1 VNIAKRPNGTWRA
14 RYYTP
19 EGKQR
24 AKHFRR
30 KVDAERW
37 LVDQKNRL
45 NRGEWTAPELAR
57 ITVDQWAPTWLASKS
72 ALKNRTE
79 GSYES
84 LWRTVVKPRWG
95 SVRLDRITYG
105 EVVNWVAELNAKG
118 MSPSRVT
125 QALLSLKQIL
135 DLAVLDGRLARN
147 VAKPVKPPRA
157 RRAQPRFLSHDQVE
171 TLAEECGTHGDQYRL
186 FVLVAAYCGLRWG
199 EMRALRFRH
208 LDLMRARIDVVE
220 AVPER
225 STQVDTPKS
234 HKARTVPIPRFLVD
248 DLVMITAGRVPGDLV
263 FTNST
268 GGMLDNTNFRRNVF
282 SPAVCALGL
291 EPFTPHDLRHT
302 TASLAVSAGAN
313 VKAVQRLLGHASAAM
328 TLDIYAALFD
338 DDLDDVAHRLDV
350 AHKRVRRSYSRDHL
364 GTGTADSVLLGQAT
378 GV

>member
-1 VNIAKRPNGTWRA
+1 
-14 RYYTP
+14 
-19 EGKQR
+19 
-24 AKHFRR
+24 
-30 KVDAERW
+30 VDCA
-37 LVDQKNRL
+37 
-45 NRGEWTAPELAR
+45 ELAR
-57 ITVDQWAPTWLASKS
+57 ITVEQWAPTWLASKS

-118 MSPSRVT
+118 MSPSRVS

-147 VAKPVKPPRA
+147 VAKPVKPPRP
-157 RRAQPRFLSHDQVE
+157 RPSKPRFLTHDQVE
-171 TLAEECGTHGDQYRL
+171 ALAEECGAHGDQYRL

-208 LDLMRARIDVVE
+208 LDLIRARIDVAE

-225 STQVDTPKS
+225 SKTVDTPKN
-234 HKARTVPIPRFLVD
+234 HKQRTVPIPRFLVD
-248 DLVMITAGRVPGDLV
+248 ELMVYTAGLSSTALV
-263 FTNST
+263 FPNSG

-282 SPAVCALGL
+282 SPAMRALGL

-328 TLDIYAALFD
+328 TLDIYASLFD

-350 AHKRVRRSYSRDHL
+350 AHKRVRGSYSRDHL
-364 GTGTADSVLLGQAT
+364 GTGTTDSVPLRQAT
-378 GV
+378 SR

>member
-1 VNIAKRPNGTWRA
+1 
-14 RYYTP
+14 
-19 EGKQR
+19 
-24 AKHFRR
+24 
-30 KVDAERW
+30 
-37 LVDQKNRL
+37 
-45 NRGEWTAPELAR
+45 
-57 ITVDQWAPTWLASKS
+57 
-72 ALKNRTE
+72 
-79 GSYES
+79 

-95 SVRLDRITYG
+95 KVRLDRITYG
-105 EVVNWVAELNAKG
+105 EVVNWVAELNARG
-118 MSPSRVT
+118 LSPSRVS
-125 QALLSLKQIL
+125 QAPLSLKQIL

-147 VAKPVKPPRA
+147 VAKPVKPPRP
-157 RRAQPRFLSHDQVE
+157 RKAQPRFLTHDQVE
-171 TLAEECGTHGDQYRL
+171 ALAEECGAHGDQYRL

-248 DLVMITAGRVPGDLV
+248 DPVTVRAGRSPGDLV
-263 FTNST
+263 FTNSS

-282 SPAVCALGL
+282 SPAVRVLGL

-313 VKAVQRLLGHASAAM
+313 VKAIQRLLGHASAAM
-328 TLDIYAALFD
+328 TLDVYASLFA
-338 DDLDDVAHRLDV
+338 DDLDDVARRLDV
-350 AHKRVRRSYSRDHL
+350 ARKRVRRSYSRDHL
-364 GTGTADSVLLGQAT
+364 GTGTADPVQF